1 MRKLMQIF
9 KKKKRELNL
18 NSKPQPLTG
27 KKSGFTLI
35 ELLVVIFIIGILA
48 ALVLPNLMGFR
59 ERARDTGKKADL
71 NQLKKALRLYYNDH
85 QEYPTASELPEGGV
99 GKVFQDAGSGTVYMK
114 EVPEY
119 KAYGVSDD
127 GEQFA
132 VTVELDNESDED
144 IGDSQTRCGSSLSAA
159 SVPHDPNDY
168 VVCED

>member
-1 MRKLMQIF
+1 MKRLMQIF
-9 KKKKRELNL
+9 KKKRQALNL

-71 NQLKKALRLYYNDH
+71 NQLKKALRLYYNDN
-85 QEYPTASELPEGGV
+85 QRYPSSIPLDINGQFADG
-99 GKVFQDAGSGTVYMK
+99 GTVYMK
-114 EVPEY
+114 ELPEY
-119 KAYGVSDD
+119 KAYGVSGD

-144 IGDSQTRCGSSLSAA
+144 IADSQNRCSSSLSAA
-159 SVPHDPNDY
+159 GVPYDPNDY

>member
-1 MRKLMQIF
+1 MQIF
-9 KKKKRELNL
+9 KKKKQALNL
-18 NSKPQPLTG
+18 NSKPQALTA

-71 NQLKKALRLYYNDH
+71 NQLKKALRLYYNDN
-85 QEYPTASELPEGGV
+85 QRYPETIPL
-99 GKVFQDAGSGTVYMK
+99 DANGQFADGGTVYMK

-119 KAYGVSDD
+119 DEYGVSGD

-132 VTVELDNESDED
+132 LTVELDNESDED
-144 IGDSQTRCGSSLSAA
+144 IADSQSRCGSSVTAA
-159 SVPHDPNDY
+159 NSNGAGITVNDTTY
-168 VVCED
+168 VACED